1 MCMGIIGGV
10 AIYRA
15 YTRDHMRFRGF
26 CGVPYD
32 SNMLEDENR
41 LLILFNNRIRD
52 ADVDNNFEDM

>member
-32 SNMLEDENR
+32 GDVLEDNNR
-41 LLILFNNRIRD
+41 LLILFNNKLRD
-52 ADVDNNFEDM
+52 VNDNFNDM